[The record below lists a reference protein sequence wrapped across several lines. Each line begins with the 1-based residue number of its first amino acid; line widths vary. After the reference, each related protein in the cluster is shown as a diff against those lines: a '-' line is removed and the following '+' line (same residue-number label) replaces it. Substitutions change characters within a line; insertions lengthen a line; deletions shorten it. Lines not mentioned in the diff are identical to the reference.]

1 MRYQVLDNANI
12 EKEKIE
18 YDFFFIIQ
26 YADSV
31 LATFQSLKLDDA
43 KSQRNRQ
50 KLKAVRSVKDQ
61 QKFFAKYLTS
71 EKVMLN
77 RNAHIVPFYRLIH
90 MKNIGSLSSSRENI
104 DYLGSYS
111 L

>member
-1 MRYQVLDNANI
+1 MFTADFVYVLIDLI
-12 EKEKIE
+12 IKLWL
-18 YDFFFIIQ
+18 FFITQ

-77 RNAHIVPFYRLIH
+77 RNTQIVPCHRHIH

-104 DYLGSYS
+104 YYLGF
-111 L
+111 